1 MKRNRYI
8 IAYVLL
14 AFCFIKHPV
23 VGQNRS
29 FTGTV
34 TIHPVRLEQVGDS
47 LYIEMDMVLEDVK
60 MNTSRG
66 ADWIP
71 QLVSA
76 SCTLNLPRISLKGR
90 DEYKAYERYL
100 TLMTNREKAS
110 YDFPY
115 IVKKIVG
122 RKNAM
127 ISYQYHLPYETWMA
141 DACLNIRRDECGCGE
156 TAWMEIEP
164 LMEKVTLEYPLIPYV
179 ITPHLAYIRPVVEQ
193 VKQRDVQAECFLDFE
208 VNKVDIRPEYMNNP
222 QELAKLRAMI
232 DELKAD
238 ADIQVKSLDII
249 GYASPEG
256 SLANNKRLSEGR
268 ALALGDYLAGLYDF
282 PRSQY
287 NILFGGE
294 NWAGLV
300 KTLQHTNID
309 YRKELLNMITNNPYD
324 QTLKLKLREFRG
336 GIPYQ
341 YLLRSVYPKLR
352 VAICKVNYE
361 VKNFKVDE
369 AREVFKKRPQNL
381 SLNEMFLVANSY
393 PENSLEFLEVFETAA
408 RMYPEDEV
416 AGINAAVA
424 SLSRNDLVSA
434 ERYLKRVN
442 LKRNQPVYDNAMG
455 VWMLLKGDDE
465 SAEKYFKNAA
475 DSGLDAAKKN
485 LLELAEK
492 KSDVIKMEQR
502 RDK

>member
-1 MKRNRYI
+1 M
-8 IAYVLL
+8 
-14 AFCFIKHPV
+14 
-23 VGQNRS
+23 
-29 FTGTV
+29 
-34 TIHPVRLEQVGDS
+34 
-47 LYIEMDMVLEDVK
+47 
-60 MNTSRG
+60 
-66 ADWIP
+66 
-71 QLVSA
+71 
-76 SCTLNLPRISLKGR
+76 
-90 DEYKAYERYL
+90 
-100 TLMTNREKAS
+100 
-110 YDFPY
+110 
-115 IVKKIVG
+115 
-122 RKNAM
+122 
-127 ISYQYHLPYETWMA
+127 
-141 DACLNIRRDECGCGE
+141 
-156 TAWMEIEP
+156 
-164 LMEKVTLEYPLIPYV
+164 
-179 ITPHLAYIRPVVEQ
+179 
-193 VKQRDVQAECFLDFE
+193 
-208 VNKVDIRPEYMNNP
+208 NKVDIRPEYMNNP

-268 ALALGDYLAGLYDF
+268 ALALRDYLAGLYDF

-309 YRKELLNMITNNPYD
+309 YRKVMNMITNNPM
-324 QTLKLKLREFRG
+324 TKPEVREFRG

-416 AGINAAVA
+416 AGINAAVGA
-424 SLSRNDLVSA
+424 FHSFLKSLPSPAGGTGPS
-434 ERYLKRVN
+434 
-442 LKRNQPVYDNAMG
+442 
-455 VWMLLKGDDE
+455 
-465 SAEKYFKNAA
+465 
-475 DSGLDAAKKN
+475 
-485 LLELAEK
+485 
-492 KSDVIKMEQR
+492 
-502 RDK
+502 

>member
-47 LYIEMDMVLEDVK
+47 LYIEMVMVLEDVK
-60 MNTSRG
+60 MTTSRG

-127 ISYQYHLPYETWMA
+127 ISYQYHLPYEAWMA

-268 ALALGDYLAGLYDF
+268 ALALRDYLAYRYDF
-282 PRSQY
+282 PRNQY
-287 NILFGGE
+287 YIVFGGE
-294 NWAGLV
+294 NWDGLEKALETIELEYKDEV
-300 KTLQHTNID
+300 LDIIRNIPIEKG
-309 YRKELLNMITNNPYD
+309 RETKLMQLHGGTPY
-324 QTLKLKLREFRG
+324 G
-336 GIPYQ
+336 
-341 YLLRSVYPKLR
+341 YLLKYIFPSLR

-361 VKNFKVDE
+361 VRDFSVEE
-369 AREVFKKRPQNL
+369 AKEIIKTRPQNL
-381 SLNEMFLVANSY
+381 SLNEMFLVANTY
-393 PENSLEFLEVFETAA
+393 PTGSQEFIDVFETAV
-408 RMYPEDEV
+408 RMYPQSEI
-416 AGINAAVA
+416 ANINAATA
-424 SLSRNDLVSA
+424 ALSRNELVSA
-434 ERYLKRVN
+434 ERYLGMVN
-442 LKRNQPVYDNAMG
+442 SNKNLPEYNNAMG
-455 VWMLLKGDDE
+455 ILMLMKGDYE
-465 SAEKYFKNAA
+465 SSKKYLKFAEQ
-475 DSGLDAAKKN
+475 SGLDAARGNLEELVRKKANAAKMKKN
-485 LLELAEK
+485 GK
-492 KSDVIKMEQR
+492 
-502 RDK
+502 

>member
-127 ISYQYHLPYETWMA
+127 ISYQYHLPYEAWMA
-141 DACLNIRRDECGCGE
+141 DACLNIRRR
-156 TAWMEIEP
+156 
-164 LMEKVTLEYPLIPYV
+164 V
-179 ITPHLAYIRPVVEQ
+179 R
-193 VKQRDVQAECFLDFE
+193 
-208 VNKVDIRPEYMNNP
+208 
-222 QELAKLRAMI
+222 LR
-232 DELKAD
+232 
-238 ADIQVKSLDII
+238 
-249 GYASPEG
+249 
-256 SLANNKRLSEGR
+256 
-268 ALALGDYLAGLYDF
+268 
-282 PRSQY
+282 
-287 NILFGGE
+287 
-294 NWAGLV
+294 
-300 KTLQHTNID
+300 
-309 YRKELLNMITNNPYD
+309 
-324 QTLKLKLREFRG
+324 
-336 GIPYQ
+336 
-341 YLLRSVYPKLR
+341 
-352 VAICKVNYE
+352 
-361 VKNFKVDE
+361 
-369 AREVFKKRPQNL
+369 
-381 SLNEMFLVANSY
+381 
-393 PENSLEFLEVFETAA
+393 
-408 RMYPEDEV
+408 
-416 AGINAAVA
+416 
-424 SLSRNDLVSA
+424 
-434 ERYLKRVN
+434 
-442 LKRNQPVYDNAMG
+442 
-455 VWMLLKGDDE
+455 
-465 SAEKYFKNAA
+465 
-475 DSGLDAAKKN
+475 
-485 LLELAEK
+485 
-492 KSDVIKMEQR
+492 
-502 RDK
+502 